1 MYILI
6 ILFHINADA
15 NGMAQ
20 EFSSQR
26 TCEAAKTEVLK
37 ANLSGTNK
45 VLCVHK

>member
-15 NGMAQ
+15 NGVAQ
-20 EFSSQR
+20 EFASQPI
-26 TCEAAKTEVLK
+26 CEAAKAEIVK

-45 VLCVHK
+45 VFCIRK